1 MQNLNEALKDAGY
14 KKVGFKYSKTNHLL
28 VKARINGISGDFIL
42 DTGASATCVSKEAV
56 AYFNL
61 QSEQSE
67 TKASGAGA
75 VDMET
80 ALSENNELKLGYWKI
95 KSFSLIV
102 LDLSHVNQALTM
114 QNVKPVHGIIGAD
127 VLLKGQAIIDYGQKK
142 LYLR

>member
-1 MQNLNEALKDAGY
+1 MKDWSEAFKNAGY

-42 DTGASATCVSKEAV
+42 DTGASATCVSKDEV
-56 AYFNL
+56 EYFKL
-61 QSEQSE
+61 HSELSE

-80 ALSENNELKLGYWKI
+80 ALSENNELKLGHWKI
-95 KSFSLIV
+95 KSLSLII

-127 VLLKGQAIIDYGQKK
+127 VLLEGQAVIDYGQKK

>member
-1 MQNLNEALKDAGY
+1 MKDWSEAFKNAGY

-42 DTGASATCVSKEAV
+42 DTGASATCVSKDEV
-56 AYFNL
+56 EHFNL
-61 QSEQSE
+61 HPELSE

-80 ALSENNELKLGYWKI
+80 ALSENNELKLGHWKI
-95 KSFSLIV
+95 KSLSLII

-127 VLLKGQAIIDYGQKK
+127 VLLEGQAVIDYGQKK

>member
-1 MQNLNEALKDAGY
+1 MEDWGAAFKDAGY
-14 KKVGFKYSKTNHLL
+14 KKIAFKYSKTNHLL
-28 VKARINGISGDFIL
+28 VKARINGVSGDFIL

-56 AYFNL
+56 EYFAL
-61 QSEQSE
+61 QTEVSEA
-67 TKASGAGA
+67 KASGAGA

-80 ALSENNELKLGYWKI
+80 ALSENNELKLGHWKI
-95 KSFSLIV
+95 KPISLII

-127 VLLKGQAIIDYGQKK
+127 VLLEGEAIIDYGNKK

>member
-1 MQNLNEALKDAGY
+1 MKDWSEAFKNAGY

-42 DTGASATCVSKEAV
+42 DTGASATCVSKDEV
-56 AYFNL
+56 EHFNL
-61 QSEQSE
+61 HSELSE

-80 ALSENNELKLGYWKI
+80 ALSENNELKLGHWKI
-95 KSFSLIV
+95 KSLSLII

-127 VLLKGQAIIDYGQKK
+127 VLLEGQAVIDYGQKK

>member
-1 MQNLNEALKDAGY
+1 MQNLNGALKDAGY

-42 DTGASATCVSKEAV
+42 DTGASATCVSHEAV
-56 AYFNL
+56 TYFDL

-80 ALSENNELKLGYWKI
+80 ALSENNELKLGHWKI
-95 KSFSLIV
+95 KSLSLIV
-102 LDLSHVNQALTM
+102 LDLSHVNQALTV
-114 QNVKPVHGIIGAD
+114 QGVKPVHGIIGAD
-127 VLLKGQAIIDYGQKK
+127 VLLKGKAIIDYGQKK

>member
-1 MQNLNEALKDAGY
+1 MKNWDKTLKDAGY

-95 KSFSLIV
+95 KSLSLIV